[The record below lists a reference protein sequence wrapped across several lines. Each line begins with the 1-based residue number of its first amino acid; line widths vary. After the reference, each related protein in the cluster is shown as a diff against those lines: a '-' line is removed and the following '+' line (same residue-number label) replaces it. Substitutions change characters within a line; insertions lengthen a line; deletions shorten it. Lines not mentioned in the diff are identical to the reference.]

1 MRRARLYLGIG
12 LAVLGAAW
20 FAPSAIAAPSN
31 DSYPIGTDHPQ
42 RVPINTTY
50 FQPDTSTA
58 GVQGGEPLDSCGS
71 VVNTVWFRLKD
82 VTGSLRISTDATYT
96 NFDTIIAVYEAT
108 PDGRPG
114 ALVEC
119 DDDSGDT
126 GFTSELVA
134 PTVAGREYLVQIG
147 GCEGCTTTSGNPT
160 GETGR
165 FAITFL
171 GNDSRQTPEELTDG
185 ERGTRTNWYATL
197 VDGETHNC
205 GGHEYGSTVW
215 FRFRSPAK
223 GTLNFTA
230 SGADMVV
237 AVYRGTSP
245 SPTGCSGDAIPG
257 TLGTS
262 VSVGVERDTY
272 LIQVGGR
279 NAGQDSAVNVA
290 LDYQQNM
297 DVDGDGSP
305 IGQDCDDGD
314 GRRTPGKFDIPFN
327 NFDENCVNGDS
338 KDGDGDHYDA
348 RPFGNDCN
356 DGDHGI
362 NPTAREVPGNTVDE
376 NCDDRKAPGN
386 LTNLSIDLKANR
398 FAPGKLI
405 FGRLRVSP
413 VRKGYKIS
421 VKCKGGR
428 SKGCKR
434 KSFTK
439 RIRRGRNFQSNFTY
453 ARVLR
458 NGAAFEVTVTWPG
471 QNRIGQFKRFKV
483 RNGRLRQGTCAM
495 VPTDETGSAFRRS
508 CR

>member
-12 LAVLGAAW
+12 LAVLGAAC
-20 FAPSAIAAPSN
+20 FAPSAMAAPSN
-31 DSYPIGTDHPQ
+31 DSYPIGSGSTA

-50 FQPDTSTA
+50 FQRGGTDDAT
-58 GVQGGEPLDSCGS
+58 VQGNERMPPTCPDM
-71 VVNTVWFRLKD
+71 VNTVWYRLKD
-82 VTGSLRISTDATYT
+82 VTGPVRISTDDDDTT
-96 NFDTIIAVYEAT
+96 FDTVVAVYEAT
-108 PDGRPG
+108 ADGSPG
-114 ALVEC
+114 AFVGC
-119 DDDSGDT
+119 DDDSGS
-126 GFTSELVA
+126 GVTSNFVA
-134 PTVAGREYLVQIG
+134 PTRAGREYMVQIG
-147 GCEGCTTTSGNPT
+147 GCSGLAACGNAF
-160 GETGR
+160 GGL
-165 FAITFL
+165 AITFL
-171 GNDSRQTPEELTDG
+171 GNDSRLTPEELTDG

-197 VDGETHNC
+197 ADGEVHNC
-205 GGHEYGSTVW
+205 GANEYGSTVW
-215 FRFRSPAK
+215 FRFRSPRK

-237 AVYRGTSP
+237 SVYRGN
-245 SPTGCSGDAIPG
+245 SPTPTRCSGDPIPG
-257 TLGTS
+257 TLGSS
-262 VSVGVERDTY
+262 VSVGVEQDTY

-279 NAGQDSAVNVA
+279 NAEQNSAVNVA
-290 LDYQQNM
+290 LDFLPDN
-297 DVDGDGSP
+297 DVDRDGSP
-305 IGQDCDDGD
+305 IGLDCDDGD

-327 NFDENCVNGDS
+327 NFDENCDGKDS

-362 NPTAREVPGNTVDE
+362 NPTAREVPGNRIDE

-386 LTNLSIDLKANR
+386 LSNLNIDLKANR

-413 VRKGYKIS
+413 VRKGYKIV

-434 KSFTK
+434 ASLTK
-439 RIRRGRNFQSNFTY
+439 RIRRGRNFQTNFTY
-453 ARVLR
+453 AKVLR

-483 RNGRLRQGTCAM
+483 RKGRLRQGTCAM
-495 VPTDETGSAFRRS
+495 VPTDETGRAFRRS